1 MLSYFPFQ
9 IVYCLQKHNLVLWVD
24 LYPATLL
31 NLFIS
36 SNSYVCVLSAGFFT
50 SKIMYF
56 VSRDNSTSSFPT
68 HIPFISFLAQ
78 LFWLWL
84 PVLFCIDATKIRH
97 LFMLLI
103 SEKKFLGSYHWV
115 WCWLWAFHTWFLLCW
130 GTLLLF
136 LVCQVF
142 LSERVQNFVKCFFCI
157 SWDNH
162 VFPLHSVNVVYYID
176 WFFHVEPLLHWRNKS
191 HLVMI

>member
-1 MLSYFPFQ
+1 M
-9 IVYCLQKHNLVLWVD
+9 H
-24 LYPATLL
+24 
-31 NLFIS
+31 
-36 SNSYVCVLSAGFFT
+36 
-50 SKIMYF
+50 F
-56 VSRDNSTSSFPT
+56 VIRDNSTSSFPT

-84 PVLFCIDATKIRH
+84 PVLLCIDATKSRH

-142 LSERVQNFVKCFFCI
+142 LSERVQNFLKCFFCI
-157 SWDNH
+157 NWDYHVGFFFILLMGPIINTLIDFFMLSHSCIPGINLTWSWCIIFSMGCWIWLVAFCR
-162 VFPLHSVNVVYYID
+162 VFLHQYSSGTRSAV
-176 WFFHVEPLLHWRNKS
+176 FFTCSIFVGFWISR
-191 HLVMI
+191 